1 MKKID
6 EHGPVD
12 KMRRCLNILIIV
24 LTVVA
29 GTVST
34 QAAVSG
40 SASDEQIVS
49 NAELVASGTLFEIY
63 QHGTRVDPAFLK
75 IMERAYEQVQKVT
88 GLTLDTATLG
98 PKVHVYVS
106 NALGVS
112 HVWKGYQHPRDPKG
126 FIFLNSRVY
135 RGALSGN
142 NATYIHEL
150 THLFT
155 WKYRSHTLREGI
167 ADYVALTILPG
178 AAVGPNEGEAWS
190 PSSIPSEVL
199 EFLGTVKPIPVWVT
213 TDPLR
218 RSAYYFASYRFAKYL
233 VERENFATFMKLYAS
248 DDPESD
254 IKTLYGISREEAVKA
269 VFAPRF

>member
-98 PKVHVYVS
+98 PKVRVYVEFVRRI
-106 NALGVS
+106 ACL
-112 HVWKGYQHPRDPKG
+112 
-126 FIFLNSRVY
+126 
-135 RGALSGN
+135 
-142 NATYIHEL
+142 
-150 THLFT
+150 
-155 WKYRSHTLREGI
+155 EGI
-167 ADYVALTILPG
+167 PASTGSQGVHFFKF
-178 AAVGPNEGEAWS
+178 EGLS
-190 PSSIPSEVL
+190 
-199 EFLGTVKPIPVWVT
+199 
-213 TDPLR
+213 R
-218 RSAYYFASYRFAKYL
+218 R
-233 VERENFATFMKLYAS
+233 VERQ
-248 DDPESD
+248 
-254 IKTLYGISREEAVKA
+254 
-269 VFAPRF
+269 

>member
-1 MKKID
+1 MGEGSPAAGYNNLWKVISGTTKKID
-6 EHGPVD
+6 KHGPMD

-24 LTVVA
+24 LTLVPR
-29 GTVST
+29 TVST
-34 QAAVSG
+34 QAAVPQSV
-40 SASDEQIVS
+40 SDEQIVS
-49 NAELVASGTLFEIY
+49 NAELIASGTLFEIY

-75 IMERAYEQVQKVT
+75 VMERAYEQVQKVT

-98 PKVHVYVS
+98 PKVRVYVS
-106 NALGVS
+106 GSLGVS
-112 HVWKGYQHPRDPKG
+112 HVWRGYQHPRDPKG
-126 FIFLNSRVY
+126 FIFLNARVY

-142 NATYIHEL
+142 DATYIHEL

-178 AAVGPNEGEAWS
+178 AAVGPNEGKAWNLS
-190 PSSIPSEVL
+190 RIPLEVL
-199 EFLGTVKPIPVWVT
+199 ECLGTIKPIPGWVT

-233 VERENFATFMKLYAS
+233 VEEGKLRYF
-248 DDPESD
+248 D
-254 IKTLYGISREEAVKA
+254 EAL
-269 VFAPRF
+269 RLR